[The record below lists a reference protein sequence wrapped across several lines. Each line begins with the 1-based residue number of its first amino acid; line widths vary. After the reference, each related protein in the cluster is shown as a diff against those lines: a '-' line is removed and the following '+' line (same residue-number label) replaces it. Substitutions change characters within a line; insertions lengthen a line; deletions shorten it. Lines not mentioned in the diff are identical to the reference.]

1 MHRRARHPIEAVVLV
16 RPFILHI
23 VDGLDLASDDDLS
36 DGAVLYVGTQGVS
49 THLIV
54 EVHAIDMLD
63 GECTPEDVDI
73 VELLASEVEVRGVSR
88 ELSLL
93 TPEDGLAVEG

>member
-16 RPFILHI
+16 RPFILHV
-23 VDGLDLASDDDLS
+23 VDGFDLASDDDLS
-36 DGAVLYVGTQGVS
+36 DGTVLYVGTQRVA

>member
-23 VDGLDLASDDDLS
+23 VDGFDLASDDDLS
-36 DGAVLYVGTQGVS
+36 DSTVLYVGTQGVA

-63 GECTPEDVDI
+63 GECTPEDINI
-73 VELLASEVEVRGVSR
+73 VELLASEIEVRGVPR

>member
-23 VDGLDLASDDDLS
+23 VDGFDLASDDDLS
-36 DGAVLYVGTQGVS
+36 DGTVLYVGTQGVA

-54 EVHAIDMLD
+54 EVHAIDVLD
-63 GECTPEDVDI
+63 GECTPEDINI
-73 VELLASEVEVRGVSR
+73 VELPASELEVRGVSR
-88 ELSLL
+88 ELPLL